1 MWNASPQGDASL
13 TLHVLCF
20 RCGGTG
26 RTVLFRLSPAACTTA
41 TRTSP
46 RRSSSW
52 RTRGMP
58 TISLRTLRA
67 WWSRTRSAAA
77 QIRGG
82 WAERLRSGF
91 SGVRGNGA
99 GAAVRL
105 RQVGLLPRRDP
116 ARRILSTKAVGQ
128 DPDGVDCLGQHRSR
142 CKAPG

>member
-1 MWNASPQGDASL
+1 MAYKGDANNK
-13 TLHVLCF
+13 
-20 RCGGTG
+20 
-26 RTVLFRLSPAACTTA
+26 PQNAA
-41 TRTSP
+41 
-46 RRSSSW
+46 
-52 RTRGMP
+52 GMVVP
-58 TISLRTLRA
+58 HSVCC
-67 WWSRTRSAAA
+67 
-77 QIRGG
+77 RGG